1 MNNQLVEDELY
12 QQWYRFIEEHGFTW
26 KGILTRY
33 EGNGKISEILDSTRK
48 FTSAEDASSVEHYL
62 CFANKE
68 DPSKVLERNFIV
80 EKCGPGIIHPVD
92 PKSIVMFSSH
102 GSGLMSRALDEE
114 DVNYVEIYLNVDNR
128 RMSIVIFYDPDQYTL
143 SRMSLFREV
152 KHTESNFPWSED
164 KPEICHREYPHVK
177 VVSTSLL
184 SSETFEETPLD
195 NYPVNWSSENR
206 IIFDFPDG
214 ISINVPQSLKVG
226 QKDDLI
232 VSWQYNNKQVKR
244 GIAQFHDDNCSPDL
258 ITQDCLIV

>member
-26 KGILTRY
+26 KGLLTRY
-33 EGNGKISEILDSTRK
+33 KGDGEIMSLLNSTRK
-48 FTSAEDASSVEHYL
+48 FTTKNEGSKIEHYL
-62 CFANKE
+62 SFINQE
-68 DPSKVLERNFIV
+68 DPLNIKERTFII
-80 EKCGPGIIHPVD
+80 EKCGPGIVHPVD
-92 PKSIVMFSSH
+92 PTSTVMFSSN
-102 GSGLMSRALDEE
+102 GSGLMSRPLSQK
-114 DVNYVEIYLNVDNR
+114 DVNYVEIYLNTDSR
-128 RMSIVIFYDPDQYTL
+128 RISAVIFYNPDEYVL
-143 SRMSLFREV
+143 SEISLFREV
-152 KHTESNFPWSED
+152 KHTETNFSWSED

-206 IIFDFPDG
+206 ILFDFPDG